1 VSSDAP
7 LPGQDVAPPV
17 ASPGGHAPE
26 RPPVRQLRRFVLS
39 GPILG
44 ALIYVGLF
52 ARSLIGFGA
61 GEYMGVEDSG
71 VIDRAIAMFKTEIL
85 TLQAQLLGLYAAVG
99 AVVGTLAYLFLLSVA
114 TLRGKPLPG
123 SWRLGLR
130 VLGVVLLVHSG
141 FLLASMLEYPQV
153 YYDPFFAKGGVWKA
167 LQVAV
172 TDYTSPGFYKAL
184 GWVAVLGWVATVAA
198 AIVRARILV
207 RFPRRSA
214 TLAGIVGVG
223 LGVWVGA
230 STVDPTPPVTQRN
243 VLVLAVDSLRPD
255 FISADL
261 TPRLHALSS
270 DAVVFDDAY
279 TVMARTF
286 PSWVSM
292 LTGQY
297 PHTHGVRHMFP
308 SPENLAVRRHTV
320 IDELAARGYR
330 TAVISDFAGDIFS
343 RIELGFE
350 EVRVPRFTLWSNVAL
365 GGFKLHHHL
374 MPYLLTVLGSTK
386 QFPIL
391 KLWERLA
398 DPALVTRE
406 VWDWIARGDGRP
418 FALVVFYSGAHFP
431 YAAPYPYYQEG
442 TTAAYDGPSR
452 YHKAAW
458 VDADHAPGAEEQ
470 AQAVAL
476 YRGALR
482 GTDAAIG
489 TLLDRLDGAGLTNE
503 TSIIVTADHGENL
516 YESGF
521 GIGHGDHLRGTVAS
535 KIPLIVRPAAGKTT
549 WKPRRVPNTVRSI
562 DLGPTLASLVGARLE
577 KTDGTTLLPL
587 IEGRERLSDPPVFF
601 ETGLW
606 FINPEAEVLKDRTL
620 PFMQGFGAFAV
631 APDTKE
637 IFLDPSL
644 DDDFL
649 VAKHRAVYHDGWKLM
664 YVPTREKVLWE
675 LYDTKRDP
683 FEEHDVAS
691 KYPEQVERLKP
702 MLREWILK
710 DPALRPQGD
719 WFVPAPELRR

>member
-1 VSSDAP
+1 MSRDAP
-7 LPGQDVAPPV
+7 LPIHDVAPPV
-17 ASPGGHAPE
+17 APPSGPTPA
-26 RPPVRQLRRFVLS
+26 RPPVRPLRRFVLS

-71 VIDRAIAMFKTEIL
+71 IIDRAIAMFKTEVL

-99 AVVGTLAYLFLLSVA
+99 AVVGTLAYLFLLAVA
-114 TLRGKPLPG
+114 TLRAKPLPG

-130 VLGVVLLVHSG
+130 VLGLVLLVHTG
-141 FLLASMLEYPQV
+141 FLLSSMLEYPQV

-172 TDYTSPGFYKAL
+172 TDYTSPGFYRGLAWFAAL
-184 GWVAVLGWVATVAA
+184 GWVSTVAA
-198 AIVRARILV
+198 AVARARAIA

-214 TLAGIVGVG
+214 ALAGVLGVG

-230 STVDPTPPVTQRN
+230 ATIAPTPPVTKAN

-261 TPRLHALSS
+261 TPRLHALST

-365 GGFKLHHHL
+365 GGFKLHHHIL
-374 MPYLLTVLGSTK
+374 PYLLSVLGSTK

-398 DPALVTRE
+398 DPSLVTRE
-406 VWDWIARGDGRP
+406 VWDWIANGDGRP

-442 TTAAYDGPSR
+442 TAAAYDGPSR

-489 TLLDRLDGAGLTNE
+489 TLLDRLDGAGLMAQ

-521 GIGHGDHLRGTVAS
+521 GIGHGDHLRGTVSS
-535 KIPLIVRPAAGKTT
+535 KIPLIVRPAAGKTA
-549 WKPRRVPNTVRSI
+549 WKPHRVPNTVRSI
-562 DLGPTLASLVGARLE
+562 DLGPTLASLVGARLD
-577 KTDGTTLLPL
+577 KADGTSLLPL

-606 FINPEAEVLKDRTL
+606 FINPEAEVLKNRTL

-675 LYDTKRDP
+675 LYDTKKDP
-683 FEEHDVAS
+683 FEEKDVAS
-691 KYPEQVERLKP
+691 THPEQVERLKP
-702 MLREWILK
+702 MLREWILR
-710 DPALRPQGD
+710 DPALRPQGE

>member
-1 VSSDAP
+1 MTPA
-7 LPGQDVAPPV
+7 
-17 ASPGGHAPE
+17 
-26 RPPVRQLRRFVLS
+26 RPFRRFVLA
-39 GPILG
+39 GPVLG
-44 ALIYVGLF
+44 ALIYMGLF
-52 ARSLIGFGA
+52 ARSLLGFGA

-85 TLQAQLLGLYAAVG
+85 TLQAQILGLYAAVG
-99 AVVGTLAYLFLLSVA
+99 AVVGTLAYTFLLAAA

-123 SWRLGLR
+123 SWRLRLHVVGL
-130 VLGVVLLVHSG
+130 VLSVHCG

-153 YYDPFFAKGGVWKA
+153 YYDPFFAKGGFWKA

-172 TDYTSPGFYKAL
+172 TDYTSPAFYQVLAGLAAL
-184 GWVAVLGWVATVAA
+184 AWLVTVGA
-198 AIVRARILV
+198 AIVRTRAVV
-207 RFPRRSA
+207 RSPRRSA
-214 TLAGIVGVG
+214 ALAGLLGVG
-223 LGVWVGA
+223 FGVWAGTAVV
-230 STVDPTPPVTQRN
+230 SPTPPVTKGN
-243 VLVLAVDSLRPD
+243 VLILAVDSLRPD
-255 FISADL
+255 FITAEL

-270 DAVVFDDAY
+270 GAVVFDDAY

-308 SPENLAVRRHTV
+308 SPDNLAVRRHTV
-320 IDELAARGYR
+320 IDALAKRGYR

-374 MPYLLTVLGSTK
+374 MPYLLTVLGDTK

-398 DPALVTRE
+398 DPALVSRE
-406 VWDWIARGDGRP
+406 VWDWIASGDGRP

-431 YAAPYPYYQEG
+431 YAAPYPFYQEG
-442 TTAAYDGPSR
+442 TAAGYDGPSR

-482 GTDAAIG
+482 GTDTAIG
-489 TLLDRLDGAGLTNE
+489 TLLDRLTATGLMDETN
-503 TSIIVTADHGENL
+503 IVVTADHGENL

-521 GIGHGDHLRGTVAS
+521 GIGHGDHLRGSVSS
-535 KIPLIVRPAAGKTT
+535 KIPLIVRPAVGMAE

-562 DLGPTLASLVGARLE
+562 DLGPTVASLVGARLPNP
-577 KTDGTTLLPL
+577 DGTSLLGL
-587 IEGRERLSDPPVFF
+587 VQGRERLSDPPVFF

-606 FINPEAEVLKDRTL
+606 FINPEAEVLKNRTL

-631 APDTKE
+631 DPDTKE
-637 IFLDPSL
+637 IYLDPSL

-675 LYDTKRDP
+675 LYHSVNDP
-683 FEEHDVAS
+683 LEEHDVAS
-691 KYPEQVERLKP
+691 KHPDQVERLRP
-702 MLREWILK
+702 MLRDWILK
-710 DPALRPQGD
+710 DPALRPQGE